1 MQRIG
6 RVDRRMDPEIE
17 KQILADHPDQKGIRG
32 SVAYWN
38 FLPPGELDQLLKL
51 YTLVSHKV
59 LRISKTFGIEGRQ
72 LLTPDDEYDS
82 LREFIHKYEGT
93 TTTDEKLHL
102 EYQQLLK
109 DDPEL
114 EARLN
119 ALPLRVFS
127 GKEHPSKGARAVFFC
142 YALPAVDTERLE
154 QAEEPDASVW
164 TEEAGQTAWY
174 LYDLA
179 KEQIHNET
187 AEIVGFIRS
196 TPGTP
201 RQHII
206 EEKTLSDIRKQV
218 EKHIKNSYFKSL
230 QAPVGVKARLKAWM
244 ELS

>member
-1 MQRIG
+1 
-6 RVDRRMDPEIE
+6 MDPETE
-17 KQILADHPDQKGIRG
+17 QQILADHPDQQGIRG
-32 SVAYWN
+32 TIAYWN
-38 FLPPGELDQLLKL
+38 FLPPGDLDRLLKL

-72 LLTPDDEYDS
+72 LLTPDDDFDS

-93 TTTDEKLHL
+93 TTTDEKLRL

-109 DDPEL
+109 ENPGL

-142 YALPAVDTERLE
+142 YALPAVDTERIE
-154 QAEEPDASVW
+154 KAEEPDASVW

-187 AEIVGFIRS
+187 AEIVEFIRS
-196 TPGTP
+196 TPDTP
-201 RQHII
+201 RQHVSSKRRPCRISANRSRNTS
-206 EEKTLSDIRKQV
+206 KTRISRASRRPWASKP
-218 EKHIKNSYFKSL
+218 
-230 QAPVGVKARLKAWM
+230 A
-244 ELS
+244 